1 MLRGHFPG
9 RSNPSLSLGSWWWQ
23 HGCVSENTP
32 ASLAEHPLGDLIG
45 DWLDWK
51 AAAEQLGITVSKVRT
66 YIREHQLAAAVPAAG
81 AGQQIPAE
89 LIMDGE
95 IVKGVPGLLTT
106 LSDGGWDDIEMLT
119 WMFTADDSLPGR
131 PIDALRENRGS
142 EVKRRAQA
150 LSLS

>member
-1 MLRGHFPG
+1 MTDSTAPG
-9 RSNPSLSLGSWWWQ
+9 DVDLS
-23 HGCVSENTP
+23 E
-32 ASLAEHPLGDLIG
+32 LIT

-51 AAAEQLGITVSKVRT
+51 GAAAELGVTVSKVRQ
-66 YIREHQLAAAVPAAG
+66 YIREHQLAAAVPAPG
-81 AGQQIPAE
+81 LGQLVPAE
-89 LIMDGE
+89 LIMDGA

-106 LSDGGWDDIEMLT
+106 LHDGNFEDREILA

-150 LSLS
+150 MSL